1 MSAQSVLVELYT
13 WSGMKAFETQRLA
26 FGKTEWLPGPE
37 HAECFGLGLQ
47 GFWHVSTWWP
57 GGRVRESGMFPSFL
71 L

>member
-1 MSAQSVLVELYT
+1 MRAQSVLVELYT
-13 WSGMKAFETQRLA
+13 WNGMKAFETQRLA
-26 FGKTEWLPGPE
+26 FGKTEWLTGPE